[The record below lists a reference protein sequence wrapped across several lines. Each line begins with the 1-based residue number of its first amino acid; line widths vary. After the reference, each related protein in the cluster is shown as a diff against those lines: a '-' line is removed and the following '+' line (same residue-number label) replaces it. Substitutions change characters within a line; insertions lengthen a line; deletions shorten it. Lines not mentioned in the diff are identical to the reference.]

1 MDNFYRTDVKDF
13 DDIASKDQ
21 YVRAINEGYSEKE
34 ALYFV
39 NKRSRDNSRTPFHWN
54 DNIQNAGFTSENV
67 KPWIKMVGSHKEVN
81 LENQI
86 NDENSIF
93 NHYKNIIKLRQKSK
107 YSDCL
112 IYGKFIGIDFK
123 NDNII
128 GYLRENEKTRIIC
141 LNNFSLENV
150 EVKLDEVLRKFV
162 QIEKVLVNNYSDLK
176 VENGIIE
183 LEGHQSVLLKI

>member
-1 MDNFYRTDVKDF
+1 
-13 DDIASKDQ
+13 
-21 YVRAINEGYSEKE
+21 
-34 ALYFV
+34 
-39 NKRSRDNSRTPFHWN
+39 
-54 DNIQNAGFTSENV
+54 
-67 KPWIKMVGSHKEVN
+67 MVGSHKEVN